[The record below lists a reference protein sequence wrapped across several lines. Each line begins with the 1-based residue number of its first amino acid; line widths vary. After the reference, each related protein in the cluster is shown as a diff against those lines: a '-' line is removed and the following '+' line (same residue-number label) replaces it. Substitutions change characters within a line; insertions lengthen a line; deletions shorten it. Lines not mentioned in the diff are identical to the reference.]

1 MKCRKCK
8 QLMNLMVEDHRY
20 LESGL
25 DNVIL
30 RQIDT
35 FRCDCGEKVVGIP
48 KMPELNA
55 LIGKTLAEK
64 KSSLKGKEIRYLR
77 KNMGFTAKK
86 LSEIMGIDN
95 ATISRWEADL
105 QKPAKTHDHFF
116 RLLYLTEKRVPV
128 DQVKQIVESIFPEI
142 DSQTSDS
149 LDMVLTPEPWNSTSY

>member
-1 MKCRKCK
+1 
-8 QLMNLMVEDHRY
+8 
-20 LESGL
+20 
-25 DNVIL
+25 
-30 RQIDT
+30 
-35 FRCDCGEKVVGIP
+35 
-48 KMPELNA
+48 MPELNA

-64 KSSLKGKEIRYLR
+64 KSSLTGKEIRYLR